1 MVAPR
6 KWFASMAP
14 QERYERAAHIVDQA
28 IDQAREIIAISE
40 CNRFIIYSPTLA
52 SQIPTS
58 YAANAFN
65 IFQWSSLN
73 YEMLRICALWDRGD
87 SDRESIPAIADLVDD
102 PQVEFAV
109 ALSLCKNEGTTSPN
123 HYVRDQLN
131 RLRRAVVVTRLVERS
146 GFRKA
151 LRAFRDERL
160 AHSLTP
166 GATKSTAGPTL
177 KYGYERR
184 LLRAS
189 IAIIN
194 AFNGALRDNQFMFD
208 MAYEQSRRNAEAL
221 WGACRF
227 NIQT

>member
-1 MVAPR
+1 MAGSP
-6 KWFASMAP
+6 KWFASLTP
-14 QERYERAAHIVDQA
+14 LERYERAVHIVSQT
-28 IDQAREIIAISE
+28 IDQARELIAISE
-40 CNRFIIYSPTLA
+40 ANRFIIYSPMLA

-73 YEMLRICALWDRGD
+73 YEMLRICALWDRGAF
-87 SDRESIPAIADLVDD
+87 DRESIPAIADLVDD
-102 PQVEFAV
+102 PQVELAA
-109 ALSLCKNEGTTSPN
+109 ALTLCRNEHTAAPN
-123 HYVRDQLN
+123 QYVLNRIN
-131 RLRRAVVVTRLVERS
+131 RLRKAVTVTRRLEAS

-151 LRAFRDERL
+151 LRSFRDERL

-166 GATKSTAGPTL
+166 GAAKSAANPSL
-177 KYGYERR
+177 KYGYERK

-189 IAIIN
+189 IAVIN
-194 AFNGALRDNQFMFD
+194 AFNGSLRDSQFMFD
-208 MAYEQSRRNAEAL
+208 MAYEQSKRNAEAL